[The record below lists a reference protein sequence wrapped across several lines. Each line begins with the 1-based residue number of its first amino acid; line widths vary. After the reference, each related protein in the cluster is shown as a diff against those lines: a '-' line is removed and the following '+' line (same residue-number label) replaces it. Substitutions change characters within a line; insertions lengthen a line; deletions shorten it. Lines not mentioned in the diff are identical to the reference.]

1 MTEYS
6 TNPRSMLVFSRGTVF
21 TIANPKIVP
30 QVKTVR
36 DHSLTASEKDALLS
50 LLDDPSPPVRNALV
64 EVFKAMGPCGLEI
77 LSEAAQSSNRLIGW
91 YANAYLS
98 QLKSSDPLQELRA
111 FIQSGNYELET
122 GWIMISRV
130 AHPALDIGAIC
141 SELDEYA
148 ARCKE
153 LSVSP
158 TTSREYCTVIN
169 RVLFHELGFRGNS
182 DRYTDPANSF
192 INTVLLT
199 RRGLPITL
207 SLLYVLVATRLG
219 VTIEP
224 INAPGHFVVGCFEE
238 RAPFYVDPFHHGKFL
253 TAGQM
258 LKRLEANNLAPNLSH
273 LAPATTHETLTRLC
287 RNLVHHYL
295 ESGEES
301 NASLFADILKEF
313 KDAYETR
320 T

>member
-1 MTEYS
+1 MRDPSLS
-6 TNPRSMLVFSRGTVF
+6 TRKKN
-21 TIANPKIVP
+21 
-30 QVKTVR
+30 
-36 DHSLTASEKDALLS
+36 ALLS
-50 LLDDPSPPVRNALV
+50 LLDDPSPSVRDALV
-64 EVFKAMGPCGLEI
+64 EVFKSMGPCGLEI

-98 QLKSSDPLQELRA
+98 QLKSSDPLHELKS
-111 FIQSGNYELET
+111 FIHSGNYELET

-130 AHPALDIGAIC
+130 AHPTLDIGTIC
-141 SELDEYA
+141 SELDDYA
-148 ARCKE
+148 DRCKE
-153 LSVSP
+153 LCVP
-158 TTSREYCTVIN
+158 PATSREYCAVIN

-199 RRGLPITL
+199 RKGLPISL
-207 SLLYVLVATRLG
+207 SLLYVLIATRLG
-219 VTIEP
+219 IAIEP

-238 RAPFYVDPFHHGKFL
+238 TAPFYVDPFHHGKFL

-301 NASLFADILKEF
+301 NASVFADILKEF
-313 KDAYETR
+313 KDAYETH